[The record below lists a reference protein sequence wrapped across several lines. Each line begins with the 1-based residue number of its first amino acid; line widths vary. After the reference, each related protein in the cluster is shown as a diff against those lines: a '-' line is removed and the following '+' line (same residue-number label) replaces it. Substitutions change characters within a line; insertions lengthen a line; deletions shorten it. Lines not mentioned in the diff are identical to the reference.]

1 MSRKDK
7 SLSPQ
12 GKYRNVSTKQTTRHD
27 REDSFYRAGAEVTV
41 APPMLSPADLLT
53 PEELDVRWR
62 LAVRDRLAAMDLRL
76 TGPVERLGSAE
87 ELDLGDLL
95 ITDWVCAQVEGT
107 RDRNAVRQDDDALL
121 LLAASAGRQ
130 IIETADET
138 VVLRPGTVLIMSTR
152 TTGRFVIPDHLA
164 KRTVRVPMSAL
175 SPFGA
180 GGGAPGCLLL
190 DAAQNPLANLLHGF
204 LMSMDR
210 HIGRMSAA
218 EVEGA
223 RNALLALIAGMI
235 RASRAHIGD
244 DEFLHLLRRRLE
256 DWIIDHL
263 AGGPVRVADLAAA
276 HSVSPRTVHRA
287 FASTGDTVGAV
298 IRMHRL
304 AAARGD
310 LVNTNLCIAAIA
322 HRWGFCDASHFGR
335 EFRREFSLSPG
346 DYREAHGCA

>member
-1 MSRKDK
+1 
-7 SLSPQ
+7 
-12 GKYRNVSTKQTTRHD
+12 
-27 REDSFYRAGAEVTV
+27 
-41 APPMLSPADLLT
+41 
-53 PEELDVRWR
+53 
-62 LAVRDRLAAMDLRL
+62 
-76 TGPVERLGSAE
+76 
-87 ELDLGDLL
+87 
-95 ITDWVCAQVEGT
+95 
-107 RDRNAVRQDDDALL
+107 VRQDDDALL
-121 LLAASAGRQ
+121 LLAASAGQQ
-130 IIETADET
+130 IIETSDET
-138 VVLRPGTVLIMSTR
+138 VVLQPGTVLIMSTR

-175 SPFGA
+175 SPFDA

-190 DAAQNPLANLLHGF
+190 DTAQNPLANLLHGF

-223 RNALLALIAGMI
+223 RNALLVLIAGMI
-235 RASRAHIGD
+235 RASRPHIGD

-276 HSVSPRTVHRA
+276 YSVSPRTVHRA

-310 LVNTNLCIAAIA
+310 LVKTNLCIAAIA

-346 DYREAHGCA
+346 DYREAHGWA